1 MGISLK
7 NLSLSHKLS
16 LQTLLTCLII
26 ALMGGVGLKF
36 YQREMVNERV
46 QSLRTIVELI
56 QSHAQVL
63 DERVKAGVLTRQAAL
78 SELAES
84 TMAMRYSGGTN
95 YIAIYTMD
103 GVAVAVPNRQDIGKN
118 QLDLTVNGIPII
130 RAFLDGLKS
139 SDTALLEY
147 AYLRPGRE
155 GVYPKVSF
163 ATRFAPWDIF
173 IVTGAYIDDIH
184 ASFRSAAIIVLV
196 LLVGIVGVSV
206 LGSLLIGRS
215 ITRPLGRLHRRMQA
229 LAEGDIA
236 SLISDTERRDEIGRM
251 AEAVEVF
258 RQALV
263 AKGEMDV
270 AAARDAQA
278 KIERAQALDTLTR
291 QFEGSA
297 GTLMQGLTSAAT
309 EMQANAATMAQSAAR
324 TSARSGQVADAA
336 QETSA
341 SVQTVAAATE
351 EMSTTIR
358 EISGQMAR
366 SSAMTAQAATE
377 AQRTDVIVRDLAE
390 GAEKIGAVASMIAA
404 IASQTNLLALNATI
418 EAARAGEAGRGFAVV
433 ASEVKELADQTAQ
446 ATAEIATRVGAVQ
459 ASTRQAVEAIQEIG
473 RTIDEVNTLATS
485 VAAAIEE
492 QEATTGE
499 IVRSVAQAADGTSA
513 VTGNITEVSIAA
525 QESGAVAEQVL
536 GAAADLSQKS
546 GRLSAEIT
554 QFLDRVRA
562 A

>member
-1 MGISLK
+1 M
-7 NLSLSHKLS
+7 
-16 LQTLLTCLII
+16 
-26 ALMGGVGLKF
+26 
-36 YQREMVNERV
+36 RDERV
-46 QSLRTIVELI
+46 QSLRTIVELV
-56 QSHAQVL
+56 QSRAQAL
-63 DERVKAGVLTRQAAL
+63 DERVKAGTLTKDAAL

-84 TMAMRYSGGTN
+84 TMTMRYSGGTN

-103 GVAVAVPNRQDIGKN
+103 GVALAAMNRKDIGKN
-118 QLDLTVNGIPII
+118 QMDLVVNGVPII
-130 RAFLDGLKS
+130 RAFIERLRA
-139 SDTALLEY
+139 SDSAMLEY
-147 AYLRPGRE
+147 EYLRPGRE
-155 GVYPKVSF
+155 GVFPKVSV

-173 IVTGAYIDDIH
+173 IVTGAYIDDI
-184 ASFRSAAIIVLV
+184 AAAFRSLAFTVLA

-215 ITRPLGRLHRRMQA
+215 ITRPLGRLHRRMRT
-229 LAEGDIA
+229 LAEGDIT
-236 SLISDTERRDEIGRM
+236 SPVSDTERGDEIGRM

-258 RQALV
+258 RQAMV

-270 AAARDAQA
+270 AAARDAEA
-278 KIERAQALDTLTR
+278 KIERAQALDALTR
-291 QFEGSA
+291 QFEGNA

-309 EMQANAATMAQSAAR
+309 EMQASAATMAQSAAR
-324 TSARSGQVADAA
+324 TSTRSAQVAEAA

-366 SSAMTAQAATE
+366 SSAMIGQAATE
-377 AQRTDVIVRDLAE
+377 AQRTDAIVRDLAE

-433 ASEVKELADQTAQ
+433 ASEVKELAGQTAQ

-473 RTIDEVNTLATS
+473 RTVTEVNTLATS

-499 IVRSVAQAADGTSA
+499 IVRSVAQAADGTST
-513 VTGNITEVSIAA
+513 VTGNIADVSTAA
-525 QESGAVAEQVL
+525 QESGKAAEQVL
-536 GAAADLSQKS
+536 AAASELAQKS

-554 QFLDRVRA
+554 HFLDRVRA

>member
-1 MGISLK
+1 MSISLA
-7 NLSLSHKLS
+7 NLTLSRKLS
-16 LQTLLTCLII
+16 LLTILTCLII
-26 ALMGGVGLKF
+26 ATIGGLGLKLF
-36 YQREMVNERV
+36 HREMLDERV
-46 QSLRTIVELI
+46 QSLRAMVELI
-56 QSHAQVL
+56 QSHAQAL
-63 DERVKAGVLTRQAAL
+63 DERVKAGTLTKQAAL

-95 YIAIYTMD
+95 YISIYTMD
-103 GVAVAVPNRQDIGKN
+103 GVAVAVPNRKDVGKN

-130 RAFLDGLKS
+130 RAFIARLRS
-139 SDTALLEY
+139 SDPAMLEY
-147 AYLRPGRE
+147 EYLRPGRE
-155 GVYPKVSF
+155 GVFPKVSV

-173 IVTGAYIDDIH
+173 IVTGAYTDDIA
-184 ASFRSAAIIVLV
+184 ASFRSLAITVLV
-196 LLVGIVGVSV
+196 LLLGIVGVSV

-229 LAEGDIA
+229 LAEGDIT
-236 SLISDTERRDEIGRM
+236 SPVSDTERRDEIGRM
-251 AEAVEVF
+251 SATVEVF

-270 AAARDAQA
+270 AAARDAEA
-278 KIERAQALDTLTR
+278 KIERAQALDALTR

-297 GTLMQGLTSAAT
+297 GTLMRGLTSAAT
-309 EMQANAATMAQSAAR
+309 AMQANAATMAQSATQ
-324 TSARSGQVADAA
+324 TSARSAQVAEAA

-366 SSAMTAQAATE
+366 SSAMIGQAATE
-377 AQRTDVIVRDLAE
+377 AQRTDAIVRDLAE

-433 ASEVKELADQTAQ
+433 ASEVKELANQTAQ

-459 ASTRQAVEAIQEIG
+459 VSTRQAVEAIQEIG
-473 RTIDEVNTLATS
+473 RTVTEVNTLATS

-499 IVRSVAQAADGTSA
+499 IVRSVAQAADGTST
-513 VTGNITEVSIAA
+513 VTGNIAEVSTAA
-525 QESGAVAEQVL
+525 QESGAAAEQVL
-536 GAAADLSQKS
+536 GAAAELSQKS
-546 GRLSAEIT
+546 GLLSAEIT
-554 QFLDRVRA
+554 HFLDRVRA

>member
-1 MGISLK
+1 M
-7 NLSLSHKLS
+7 
-16 LQTLLTCLII
+16 I
-26 ALMGGVGLKF
+26 AV
-36 YQREMVNERV
+36 RI
-46 QSLRTIVELI
+46 QSLRSIVELVM
-56 QSHAQVL
+56 SHAQTL
-63 DERVKAGVLTRQAAL
+63 EERVKSGAMTKEAAL
-78 SELAES
+78 TELAES
-84 TMAMRYSGGTN
+84 TMAMRYDGGSN
-95 YIAIYTMD
+95 YISIYTMD
-103 GVAVAVPNRQDIGKN
+103 GVAVAVPDRSIVGKN
-118 QLDLTVNGIPII
+118 RIDFEVNGLKTT
-130 RAFLDGLKS
+130 RLVVDGVKA
-139 SDTALLEY
+139 SDTLVARY
-147 AYLRPGRE
+147 DFPRPGRD
-155 GVYPKVSF
+155 GVFPKIAFS
-163 ATRFAPWDIF
+163 ARFKPWDIV
-173 IVTGAYIDDIH
+173 ITTGAYTDDIT
-184 ASFRSAAIIVLV
+184 AAFRSVAITVLG
-196 LLVGIVGVSV
+196 LLVGIIGISVVGSV
-206 LGSLLIGRS
+206 LVVRS
-215 ITRPLGRLHRRMQA
+215 ITRPLGRLHRRMQT

-236 SLISDTERRDEIGRM
+236 SPVSDTDRWDEVGRM
-251 AEAVEVF
+251 ASTVEVF

-270 AAARDAQA
+270 AAARDAEA
-278 KIERAQALDTLTR
+278 KIERAQALDALTR
-291 QFEGSA
+291 QFEGNA
-297 GTLMQGLTSAAT
+297 GSLMQGLTSAAT
-309 EMQANAATMAQSAAR
+309 QMQSNAATMAQSAAR
-324 TSARSGQVADAA
+324 TSARSAQVAEAA

-377 AQRTDVIVRDLAE
+377 AQRTDAIVRDLAE
-390 GAEKIGAVASMIAA
+390 GAEQIGTVASMIAA

-433 ASEVKELADQTAQ
+433 ASEVKELANQTAQ

-473 RTIDEVNTLATS
+473 RTVDEVNTLATS

-499 IVRSVAQAADGTSA
+499 IVRSVAQAADGTTM
-513 VTGNITEVSIAA
+513 VTGNIAEVSTAA

-536 GAAADLSQKS
+536 GAAAELSQKS

-554 QFLDRVRA
+554 DFLDRVRA